1 MNPNPS
7 LRRRCTVSTV
17 VGAGRVQPVLRG
29 FTDAGADVCN
39 RLARIAERQAQSLDQ
54 QLQRQQ
60 VQLTRRLS
68 QSSQLSLAQ
77 QKGFDEADRAAWKAT
92 LRAWERR
99 LTDLDLERTS
109 APTAVRS
116 AYTVQHTHFELVG
129 VVYLVRGT

>member
-77 QKGFDEADRAAWKAT
+77 QKGFDEADRAAWRAT